1 MDQRVSKKLRE
12 DFRVKM
18 QLQKESVN
26 LKLLLDQPQ
35 SLLSKYLMHGALLT
49 GTL

>member
-1 MDQRVSKKLRE
+1 MDQRVSEKLQE

-18 QLQKESVN
+18 KLQKSKCEYM
-26 LKLLLDQPQ
+26 LLLYQTE